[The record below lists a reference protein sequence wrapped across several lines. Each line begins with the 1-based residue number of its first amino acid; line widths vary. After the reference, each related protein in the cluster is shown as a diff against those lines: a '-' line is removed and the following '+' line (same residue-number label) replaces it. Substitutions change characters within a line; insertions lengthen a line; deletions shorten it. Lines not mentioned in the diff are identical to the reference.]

1 MMDCTLLIPSTR
13 RRSTELEHVA
23 VIMLACDCYSNDES
37 EVVVVSVVVAAAV
50 AKVEKQ

>member
-1 MMDCTLLIPSTR
+1 
-13 RRSTELEHVA
+13 
-23 VIMLACDCYSNDES
+23 MLACDCYSNDES